1 MLDAVSAAY
10 GHQLQ
15 STGTTIYDR
24 GVQRSGSPNIVQHN
38 ATAPDMQRKRMQQ
51 CDDMPQ
57 DACVLEWVS

>member
-1 MLDAVSAAY
+1 VLDAVSAAY

-15 STGTTIYDR
+15 STGT

-57 DACVLEWVS
+57 DACVLEWVP